1 MQKNQITPY
10 AIICWF
16 LALLFAL
23 MQFDLQMIQGF
34 FTSELSQEFNL
45 NHVGIANL
53 SSAFFYAYLA
63 LQIPAGLLFIRY
75 PLRYILTISSLLTAL
90 GCFVFAQ
97 AESIQIAYLGRI
109 MMGAGCAFAYVGLLV
124 VINQLFP
131 AKYFPFLLGLSE
143 FLSISGAGIMEN
155 GFAILTHDYGWRH
168 TLVFSSIIMLL
179 LGLCYYF
186 LFAKLRHQS
195 HYIEESKTSIFTK
208 IRQVLSNKPILL
220 ACIFG
225 FGIFAISSGLATLWA
240 VPLLKSAYPF
250 VYNTTNPAATAAS
263 IAQMIL
269 IGIGVGS
276 VLIGWLSTR
285 FKLANIMLI
294 CGIITLAIM
303 IYMILIM
310 IETKLTIALLFFLIG
325 MTCSAYILSFSIAQ
339 KYARPGNEALAI
351 AITNLVIVSGNIILQ
366 PLIGWL
372 LDWHSIAVN
381 GAVQALTVSD
391 FNFALWVLPVV
402 FALACW
408 SAFALRKYP

>member
-1 MQKNQITPY
+1 MQKDQITPY

-16 LALLFAL
+16 MVLLFAL

-34 FTSELSQEFNL
+34 FTTELAQEFDL

-75 PLRYILTISSLLTAL
+75 PLRYILTVSSLLTAL

-97 AESIQIAYLGRI
+97 AEAIQIAYLGRI

-131 AKYFPFLLGLSE
+131 AKYFPILLGVSE
-143 FLSISGAGIMEN
+143 FLSISGAGVMEN
-155 GFAILTHDYGWRH
+155 GFAILIHDYGWRH
-168 TLVFSSIIMLL
+168 TLLLSSIVMVS
-179 LGLCYYF
+179 LGVCYYF
-186 LFAKLRHQS
+186 LFAKLRHQNT
-195 HYIEESKTSIFTK
+195 HTEESKTSIFTK

-225 FGIFAISSGLATLWA
+225 FGIFSISSGLAALWA

-250 VYNTTNPAATAAS
+250 VYNTANPTTTAAS

-285 FKLANIMLI
+285 CQLANIMLV
-294 CGIITLAIM
+294 CGIIALAIM
-303 IYMILIM
+303 VFMILM
-310 IETKLTIALLFFLIG
+310 TVETHLTITLLFFLIG
-325 MTCSAYILSFSIAQ
+325 MVCSAYILSFSIAQ

-351 AITNLVIVSGNIILQ
+351 AITNLVIVSGNVILQ

-372 LDWHSIAVN
+372 LDWHSISVN
-381 GAVQALTVSD
+381 GSIQALTVSD